1 MSQLS
6 KNLVTLSE
14 LVFYVWTGG
23 DPEQWSPRSTYQCF
37 QIDQIGNLKTLIV
50 RLFDVEA
57 QRDDDPEC
65 KRVQLLRV
73 QSPLSEFT

>member
-1 MSQLS
+1 M
-6 KNLVTLSE
+6 TLNNGPQGQPTNVCR
-14 LVFYVWTGG
+14 LIKIV
-23 DPEQWSPRSTYQCF
+23 
-37 QIDQIGNLKTLIV
+37 NLKTLIV
-50 RLFDVEA
+50 RLFDLEA

>member
-1 MSQLS
+1 MVP
-6 KNLVTLSE
+6 KVN
-14 LVFYVWTGG
+14 
-23 DPEQWSPRSTYQCF
+23 QCF

-50 RLFDVEA
+50 RLFDVEP